1 MLGGRI
7 HRSCERCILPG
18 NTGDVED
25 VLGLFVIAEAEEVR
39 DCELGGADWVGDIDV
54 DQAVTASGKNVF
66 ARRCAGRTP
75 EVTPMLLWS
84 ALDFFVV
91 RGSFID
97 IPVRRHQ
104 LRDRRGRF
112 LQIPSLRLRTSGP
125 AATNRSRLF
134 AGRLPWP
141 FQIAPRAFRQWLA
154 PRDGGQGLQ

>member
-1 MLGGRI
+1 MVCPQRSLDDTRGHGRHTDPVEFIQFGHGAHEAADSVLGGRI

-84 ALDFFVV
+84 ALDFLVV
-91 RGSFID
+91 RGSFIE
-97 IPVRRHQ
+97 H
-104 LRDRRGRF
+104 
-112 LQIPSLRLRTSGP
+112 RTHTGS
-125 AATNRSRLF
+125 
-134 AGRLPWP
+134 
-141 FQIAPRAFRQWLA
+141 
-154 PRDGGQGLQ
+154 